1 MACEAFDECRACRS
15 RRIIGGAIIGACK
28 RRFGRDCTS
37 FCAGRGS
44 HVFICRGKE
53 ASGATIGVPWWRFP
67 MTFHKNGSGRCVL
80 LLS

>member
-1 MACEAFDECRACRS
+1 M
-15 RRIIGGAIIGACK
+15 
-28 RRFGRDCTS
+28 
-37 FCAGRGS
+37 
-44 HVFICRGKE
+44 FICLGKE